1 MTDGYHGGRQ
11 QQRTSGGDGEQ
22 VTLKRVRNWSDA
34 DQPGCGGLEPDL
46 RLANDQRS
54 STALFGP
61 ALVAASHAPAGMN
74 PKR

>member
-34 DQPGCGGLEPDL
+34 DQPGCGGLEPDQ
-46 RLANDQRS
+46 RLARDIGS
-54 STALFGP
+54 STALVG
-61 ALVAASHAPAGMN
+61 AVLVATSHAPAGVN